1 MPKASLIREL
11 VCSRRTIHDFKPEA
25 VPEDLILQ
33 AIELAR
39 WAPNH
44 RLSEPWR
51 FYLLGPE
58 TAEAIA
64 RLNAAR
70 VAERRG
76 AQAGD
81 AKLRRWRQIPG
92 WLVLTCLRPSDPD
105 QEREDY
111 AACCCAVQNF
121 CLFLW
126 SHGIGVKWTTGD
138 VTREP
143 RFFKLLN
150 IDPSEEFLV
159 GLFWYGYPAVV
170 PQIKR
175 RPVSEIT
182 CWRP

>member
-1 MPKASLIREL
+1 MPKTSIIREL
-11 VCSRRTIHDFKPEA
+11 VCSRRTIHDFRPEA

-51 FYLLGPE
+51 FYLLGPA
-58 TAEAIA
+58 TAESIA
-64 RLNAAR
+64 RLNAER
-70 VAERRG
+70 VAARRG
-76 AQAGD
+76 PEAAN

-92 WLVLTCLRPSDPD
+92 WMVLTCLKPPDPV

-143 RFFKLLN
+143 HFFELLN
-150 IDPSEEFLV
+150 IDPSREFLV
-159 GLFWYGYPAVV
+159 GLFSYGYPAVV

-182 CWRP
+182 SWRP